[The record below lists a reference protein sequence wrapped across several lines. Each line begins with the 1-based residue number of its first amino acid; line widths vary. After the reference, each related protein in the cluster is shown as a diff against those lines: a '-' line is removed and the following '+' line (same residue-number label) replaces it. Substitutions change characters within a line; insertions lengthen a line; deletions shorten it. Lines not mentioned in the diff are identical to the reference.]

1 MNPLY
6 EQMKTSVFERMSA
19 LAAEHK
25 AVNLGQGFPDF
36 GWPPEILEAAAKAV
50 VEGSNQYPPS
60 RGLMVLR
67 EAVAA
72 HYGRHFGQQ
81 LDAGN
86 VCVTSGATEALGA
99 AILATVQPGDEVVIL
114 TPAYDSYAPT
124 IRRAG
129 GTPVEVALR
138 PPEWRID
145 REALERAVTSKSR
158 AILFNNP
165 HNPVGRLYGV
175 DELDIVASTAREH
188 DLIVISDEVW
198 EHIVLDPPRNG
209 EGDHAEH
216 GGGGPRSEREHGR
229 GPPPSSLRDATFLFR
244 GGFIPIATLPGM
256 AERTIKVG
264 SAGKIFSLTG
274 WKVGWMVAAPELA
287 PLVARA
293 HQFLTFSTAP
303 NLQAAVAFGL
313 NEGDAWLQPMRDRF
327 QRSRDLMAEGL
338 RSAGYVTLD
347 VAATYFMCVDLAA
360 SGISLDDESFAAAAV
375 EKAGVAV
382 VPISAFSESDPSRH
396 LVRVCF
402 SKKDETIEAG
412 VAAMARAREMLA

>member
-19 LAAEHK
+19 LAAEHD

-36 GWPPEILEAAAKAV
+36 GWPPAILEAAAKAV
-50 VEGSNQYPPS
+50 VERSNQYPPS
-60 RGLMVLR
+60 RGLMLLR

-81 LDAGN
+81 LDADN

-99 AILATVQPGDEVVIL
+99 AILATVQPGDEVIIL

-145 REALERAVTSKSR
+145 RDALEWAVTPKTR

-165 HNPVGRLYGV
+165 HNPAGRLYGRE
-175 DELDIVASTAREH
+175 ELEIVASIAREH

-198 EHIVLDPPRNG
+198 EHIVLD
-209 EGDHAEH
+209 
-216 GGGGPRSEREHGR
+216 GGSFTPLAS
-229 GPPPSSLRDATFLFR
+229 
-244 GGFIPIATLPGM
+244 LPGM

-303 NLQAAVAFGL
+303 NLQAAVAFGM
-313 NEGDAWLQPMRDRF
+313 NEGDSWLQPMRQRF

-360 SGISLDDESFAAAAV
+360 SGISLDDERFAAAAV

-382 VPISAFSESDPSRH
+382 VPISAFAERDPSRH

-412 VAAMARAREMLA
+412 VAAMARAKGMLA